1 MQIQIDANDI
11 SDTEL
16 AEENVLP
23 PPDFTSMFDTDSN
36 NNQVSSEFGWT
47 MPKLKAPEM
56 GEPVSEPLAKLS
68 NVASTKQCEMDGV
81 VTKYK
86 VPSNCDLATPPT
98 VNQEIWKIMN
108 KRGHLNDKL
117 MVDIQNLVAAGIGSV
132 LKLVN
137 LLKDQSLG
145 TEAKGVLSDTL
156 TILCQTQYNLS
167 MRRRYMIRPVLKKK
181 YAGLCNLSTEVMKKL
196 FGDHID
202 KEIKSCETLSSI
214 GKDSYP
220 QRGTFARGRGR
231 FQQRRGG
238 YGSYYQPR
246 YQPYEQYRPRGA
258 GSWRGSS
265 PKRSIESSVG
275 KLKLYVDQWKNYTN
289 DPWIINAVSGYK
301 IDFVKQPYQGK
312 VPHEIPFD
320 GEKWEIV
327 NDEVNSLLEKEIM
340 TDTLESLGF
349 VLNREKSVL
358 KPCLQIL
365 FFGFILDSVDFK
377 VYLTERKMQKILL
390 KAKILLSEGVVVIR
404 DLASFI
410 GLIVNA
416 FYAVFEAKLHF
427 RDLER
432 NMIKGLE
439 GSMDFDKKVQLSD
452 FSILELKWWLN
463 NVETKHGK
471 LIRPMPVHVICR
483 TDASFLGYGGIDL
496 SSEKHTNG
504 RWASEE
510 KHNKSIN
517 YLELLPRHRDLL
529 TLAHYR
535 EEHPLGRKLRLI
547 AATVSGKHSK
557 VEVFRENLLISS
569 SSHGTRKQY
578 QHAWRHW
585 GIWNDIRCSSA
596 FQTSETVVL
605 TYLFYLHKSGK
616 SYSVINTHK
625 AMLLCTLPFFGNS
638 WCKNTDLISRFI
650 RSVFISKPPKP
661 RYIAM
666 WDVSIVLR
674 FLESLGKNS
683 DLSLKIL
690 TFKTVALVALA
701 IAPRAQTLI
710 SLCLNNMIV
719 EKDAIVF
726 MISDILKTTAHGDSF
741 SVRIE
746 HFRNESLCAM
756 HTLLDYIEATKKKV
770 TTSTIARW
778 LKLTLSLAGIDTEV
792 FKAHSFRGAATS
804 AAFNRGYSLKSIL
817 KTANW
822 KSDKNFRKFYYRQC
836 LRKQDISFSNALFT
850 L

>member
-1 MQIQIDANDI
+1 M
-11 SDTEL
+11 
-16 AEENVLP
+16 
-23 PPDFTSMFDTDSN
+23 
-36 NNQVSSEFGWT
+36 NQ
-47 MPKLKAPEM
+47 
-56 GEPVSEPLAKLS
+56 
-68 NVASTKQCEMDGV
+68 
-81 VTKYK
+81 
-86 VPSNCDLATPPT
+86 
-98 VNQEIWKIMN
+98 
-108 KRGHLNDKL
+108 DKL
-117 MVDIQNLVAAGIGSV
+117 ICSRN
-132 LKLVN
+132 
-137 LLKDQSLG
+137 
-145 TEAKGVLSDTL
+145 TE
-156 TILCQTQYNLS
+156 
-167 MRRRYMIRPVLKKK
+167 
-181 YAGLCNLSTEVMKKL
+181 
-196 FGDHID
+196 
-202 KEIKSCETLSSI
+202 
-214 GKDSYP
+214 
-220 QRGTFARGRGR
+220 
-231 FQQRRGG
+231 
-238 YGSYYQPR
+238 
-246 YQPYEQYRPRGA
+246 
-258 GSWRGSS
+258 
-265 PKRSIESSVG
+265 
-275 KLKLYVDQWKNYTN
+275 
-289 DPWIINAVSGYK
+289 II
-301 IDFVKQPYQGK
+301 
-312 VPHEIPFD
+312 
-320 GEKWEIV
+320 
-327 NDEVNSLLEKEIM
+327 

-358 KPCLQIL
+358 KPCQQIL
-365 FFGFILDSVDFK
+365 FFGFILDSVEFK
-377 VYLTERKMQKILL
+377 VYLTERKIQKILL

-432 NMIKGLE
+432 NKIKGLE

-452 FSILELKWWLN
+452 SSILELKWWHN

-496 SSEKHTNG
+496 SSEMHTNG
-504 RWASEE
+504 RWTSEA
-510 KHNKSIN
+510 IN
-517 YLELLPRHRDLL
+517 YLELLAIFYALQALYYDVNNTHIEIQSDN
-529 TLAHYR
+529 TTAVSYISEFGGMASSDMDVLAKSIWMWCIERNIHLSATHIPGKSNTADYYSRNFSSSTEWMLKMDIFERICLHFFRPDINLFASRLNKRVNKFVSWFPEPGASFTDAFSVSWQNMSPYVFPPFNIVGKVINKIIQDKVDECIIIFPFWCAQSWFTMILENMCSFPATKTPGPIDISPQQRGTSFR
-535 EEHPLGRKLRLI
+535 EEASTHRSNSIREALQGRGL
-547 AATVSGKHSK
+547 SGELADFIIKSW
-557 VEVFRENLLISS
+557 ST
-569 SSHGTRKQY
+569 GTRKQY

-638 WCKNTDLISRFI
+638 WCKNTDFIPRFM

-690 TFKTVALVALA
+690 TFKTVALVSLA

-756 HTLLDYIEATKKKV
+756 HTLLDYIEATKKVRLSNSLFISYVTFKKV

-778 LKLTLSLAGIDTEV
+778 LKLTLSLAGIDTAV

-804 AAFNRGYSLKSIL
+804 AAFNRGCSLKPIL